1 MTRKEEELLK
11 ALSLSIER
19 LKLCTERQQ
28 QAIATLQKEN
38 ARLESLRKDLHK
50 MNEELRTKNDLLLSS
65 RLIVADDGDWLK
77 ARKRLEDL
85 RNNILQG
92 IKLLE
97 TE

>member
-11 ALSLSIER
+11 ALSLTIER
-19 LKLCTERQQ
+19 FKQGVERQQ
-28 QAIATLQKEN
+28 QEIAILKKEN
-38 ARLESLRKDLHK
+38 ARLENLRNDLHQ
-50 MNEELRTKNDLLLSS
+50 MNEALRTKNDLLLSS

-85 RNNILQG
+85 RKNIVQG
-92 IKLLE
+92 LKLLE